1 MPQTLQ
7 QLSLPDNPV
16 LPSLS
21 FLPRAASSRV
31 PVYEPTPRMSSLLP
45 SKLCSLNSLGFRR
58 CQIRTFPK
66 NFFDQHTAAV
76 VQNIQPH
83 ADQLPGTHNRSE
95 SVRFDCLIF

>member
-16 LPSLS
+16 LPSSCGKLQS
-21 FLPRAASSRV
+21 
-31 PVYEPTPRMSSLLP
+31 PVYEPTPRMRSLLP

-83 ADQLPGTHNRSE
+83 ADRLPGTHNPSE
-95 SVRFDCLIF
+95 SVRFDFLIF